1 MLFKDTRF
9 GVKHDHT
16 GRYHC
21 DLSGAI
27 IGKSNNLPYGLTDDQ
42 FERNYAKHATAMK
55 KAYQKH
61 GAAGVQQILPPKLAK
76 LYVAQIMG
84 NSRTQAR
91 KYNTAALVRHF
102 TTLYPEDPRSRA
114 MIDRSLAKKQK
125 TIEQDM
131 ENPQVAVID
140 LPGYGHYIIE
150 VNSPGKPLLEISL
163 IPLPDGGHLLFT
175 ATTAFEQDTNSDFVL
190 EGLSEFSEEEE
201 FFNSYSVS
209 PDGFTLF
216 VSGSKVGEIVF
227 DYDEVDLRKLTPFE
241 EEEEDVMSEAIY
253 GMAMWLISLD
263 DDRLME
269 LMA

>member
-1 MLFKDTRF
+1 
-9 GVKHDHT
+9 
-16 GRYHC
+16 
-21 DLSGAI
+21 
-27 IGKSNNLPYGLTDDQ
+27 
-42 FERNYAKHATAMK
+42 
-55 KAYQKH
+55 
-61 GAAGVQQILPPKLAK
+61 
-76 LYVAQIMG
+76 
-84 NSRTQAR
+84 
-91 KYNTAALVRHF
+91 
-102 TTLYPEDPRSRA
+102 
-114 MIDRSLAKKQK
+114 MIERSLAKKQK

-131 ENPQVAVID
+131 ENPQVEVID

-150 VNSPGKPLLEISL
+150 VNAPGKPLLEISL

-209 PDGFTLF
+209 PDGFTLL

-241 EEEEDVMSEAIY
+241 EEEKDVMSEAIY
-253 GMAMWLISLD
+253 GMAMWLILLD